1 MADRK
6 RVLILSRKYPPSTGG
21 MQAYTK
27 NFVRCMENAY
37 DVEKIVLGKGQI
49 NLIWFLPYLFFKA
62 SILLMTKKY
71 DFVWLCDGLLAPL
84 GVVFKK
90 LFSAKVA
97 ITVHGLDITYANK
110 LYQGIVPGSIAR
122 LDKVVCVSRS
132 TLAECEKRGIPEE
145 KCAVITNGIEEKEF
159 ESGLSKEELL
169 KGLERSFGS
178 DLSGKKILVTVGR
191 LIKRKGVTWF
201 TENVMSQL
209 DPDYVYFV
217 AGEGPEKDNII
228 KSLEERGLAD
238 RVKVLGKI
246 SFDDLKL
253 LYNSAHA
260 LVIPNQKI
268 GDDTEGFGIVAI
280 EAASCGLPAVA
291 NAIDGLREAVLNGK
305 TGWLIEYNN
314 VGQFVD
320 KIKNTGLDRL
330 SVKDESKVFSWENI
344 IGQYQK
350 VINEI

>member
-1 MADRK
+1 MADKCRI
-6 RVLILSRKYPPSTGG
+6 LILSRKYPPSTGG
-21 MQAYTK
+21 MQVYTK
-27 NFVRCMENAY
+27 NFVRCMGNVYEVN
-37 DVEKIVLGKGQI
+37 KIVLGKEQI
-49 NLIWFLPYLFFKA
+49 NLIWFLPYLLVKG
-62 SILLMTKKY
+62 SSLLMTKKY
-71 DFVWLCDGLLAPL
+71 DLVWLCDGLLAPV
-84 GVVFKK
+84 GSIFKK
-90 LFSAKVA
+90 LFRIKVG

-110 LYQGIVPGSIAR
+110 LYQAIVPGSIAA
-122 LDKVVCVSRS
+122 LDSVVCVSRS
-132 TLAECEKRGIPEE
+132 TVAECIKRGIPEE
-145 KCAVITNGIEEKEF
+145 KCTVITNGIEEKEF
-159 ESGLSKEELL
+159 ESDLSKEELL
-169 KGLERSFGS
+169 KGLERSFGKS
-178 DLSGKKILVTVGR
+178 LSGKKILVTVGR
-191 LIKRKGVTWF
+191 LIKRKGVRWF
-201 TENVMSQL
+201 AENVMPEL
-209 DPDYVYFV
+209 DSDHVYLV

-228 KSLEERGLAD
+228 KTLEDKGLTD

-260 LVIPNQKI
+260 LVIPNQKM

-291 NAIDGLREAVLNGK
+291 NAIDGLQEAVLNGK

-320 KIKNTGLDRL
+320 KIQNTGLDRL
-330 SVKDESKVFSWENI
+330 SVKTESKVFSWENI